1 MKEYTRITKEI
12 EQKIIEMRKKG
23 IKYECI
29 AYDLNVSVGSAHKI
43 FKRYEKNSRKT
54 NNMD

>member
-29 AYDLNVSVGSAHKI
+29 AYDLDISVGSAHKI
-43 FKRYEKNSRKT
+43 FKKYEKNSRKT

>member
-29 AYDLNVSVGSAHKI
+29 AYDLDISVGNAHKI
-43 FKRYEKNSRKT
+43 FKKHERDGKT
-54 NNMD
+54 K